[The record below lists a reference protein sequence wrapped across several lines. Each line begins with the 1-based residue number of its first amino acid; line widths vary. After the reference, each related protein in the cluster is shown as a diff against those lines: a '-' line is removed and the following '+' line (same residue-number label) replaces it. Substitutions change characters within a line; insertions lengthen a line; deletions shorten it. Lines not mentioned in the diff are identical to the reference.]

1 MKDILIVAKKELRAC
16 FSDKVII
23 LQMLLLPF
31 AMVFGY
37 GILMSAM
44 GQTST
49 ETTDRETKAYV
60 INIQDEFSDTLNTL
74 GVTAAPDNDVEKYK
88 QQIKDK
94 ELDMLIVF
102 PDDFALAQSADDK
115 LSDIEIYYNA
125 SNENSA
131 ALYTETNMVFT
142 AMQPRIFTVNEKEPD
157 SYNLFDSEDIMRQL
171 LGGIIPAMVFM
182 AVFMV
187 CMNLAANSI
196 AGDKEHGFLNT
207 LLITPAKRCNLAA
220 GKSVTIL
227 VVAIIA
233 SISAFVGMALSLPKI
248 AASLDMEGSV
258 TYSAGAYIT
267 LLLCVVTGAF
277 VLAALLMIVSTL
289 SKDVKQATTISPLF
303 LFIFIIPTFLSTSEG
318 FAKKISQLGSK
329 NYFIPVWNSIKM
341 MKDII
346 EMDYSAGNIL
356 IVCAVN
362 IIAAVIVVFAVGRLF
377 ENEKIVN
384 G

>member
-23 LQMLLLPF
+23 MQMILLPF
-31 AMVFGY
+31 IIVFGY
-37 GILMSAM
+37 GMLMSGM
-44 GQTST
+44 SQTAS
-49 ETTDRETKAYV
+49 EPADRETKAYV
-60 INIQDEFSDTLNTL
+60 INAQEEFSEAFDTL
-74 GVTAAPDNDVEKYK
+74 GVTAAPDADVEKYK
-88 QQIKDK
+88 KQITDK
-94 ELDMLIVF
+94 ELDLLIVF
-102 PDDFALAQSADDK
+102 PDDFAVAKSSGDK
-115 LSDIEIYYNA
+115 LSDIEIFYNA
-125 SNENSA
+125 SNDNSA
-131 ALYTETNMVFT
+131 ALFTETNMVLT
-142 AMQPRIFTVNEKEPD
+142 AMQPRIFTVNETAPE

-171 LGGIIPAMVFM
+171 LGSIIPVMVFM

-187 CMNLAANSI
+187 CMNLAANSV

-258 TYSAGAYIT
+258 SYSAGAYIS
-267 LLLCVVTGAF
+267 LLLCVVSGAF
-277 VLAALLMIVSTL
+277 VLAAVLMIVSTL
-289 SKDVKQATTISPLF
+289 SKDVKQATTISPIF
-303 LFIFIIPTFLSTSEG
+303 LFVVVIPAFLSTSEG
-318 FAKKISQLGSK
+318 FSKKISEFGTK
-329 NYFIPVWNSIKM
+329 NYFIPVWSSVKM

-346 EMDYSAGNIL
+346 ELNYSVTNIL

-362 IIAAVIVVFAVGRLF
+362 IIAAVIGVFIVGRLF